1 MKKKKE
7 IIESYLIFQLGKELF
22 ASHVSK
28 INSIM
33 GVPTLTEIPITPD
46 YMKGIM
52 SLRGTALPVID
63 TRMKFGMTPTEI
75 TPNTSVLVL
84 DINSE
89 GEFVQI
95 GALAD
100 SIQEVIEIKE
110 REIHPYPS
118 LGNRYKTEFIK
129 GVIKSNERFI
139 MLLDMDLIFSFDE
152 LESLSGE
159 NMEKAVSEEIAEVF
173 SE

>member
-33 GVPTLTEIPITPD
+33 EVPTLTEIPITPA

-52 SLRGTALPVID
+52 SLGGTALPVID

-75 TPNTSVLVL
+75 TPNTNVLVL

-100 SIQEVIEIKE
+100 SIQEVLEINEKE
-110 REIHPYPS
+110 IYPYPS
-118 LGNRYKTEFIK
+118 IGNRYKTEFIK

-139 MLLDMDLIFSFDE
+139 MLLDMDLIFSIDE
-152 LESLSGE
+152 LESLTSKNKE
-159 NMEKAVSEEIAEVF
+159 NAVSEDMAEVL